1 MISLGLLFYQLFA
14 TIIRTHTS
22 LHPHKNFSTTS
33 DLNMFS
39 KVARLSR
46 INCGSQINRSI
57 RSLHDVPVLKKHEQ
71 YAQNGIPG
79 LYSANG
85 YNSAWSEY
93 QKYLTT
99 NLTLKTNGTKH
110 ETRSPFQIVL
120 LTSKNGLEQ
129 SIFHYASQAH
139 NNHLFFELLTDSAA
153 ASQTQPSRFLLER
166 LADENIEG
174 LDALKS
180 KIIEA
185 ANSLTGQGWVFLVET
200 GEKACKVI
208 ASNNDGTPYYFGRSL
223 TLDLNRGI
231 SEETYDKYEAL
242 KQQAKNKELDFT
254 LPLLAINVWDVAFWA
269 DYGMNGKEEYLKNV
283 VNSINWDVVNQRRF
297 QI

>member
-1 MISLGLLFYQLFA
+1 
-14 TIIRTHTS
+14 
-22 LHPHKNFSTTS
+22 
-33 DLNMFS
+33 MFS
-39 KVARLSR
+39 KVATASR
-46 INCGSQINRSI
+46 INSRSQIKRSV
-57 RSLHDVPVLKKHEQ
+57 RRLHDVPVLKKHEQ
-71 YAQNGIPG
+71 FAQNGIPG

-85 YNSAWSEY
+85 YKSAWSEY
-93 QKYLTT
+93 QKYLTS

-110 ETRSPFQIVL
+110 ETRSPFQIIL

-139 NNHLFFELLTDSAA
+139 NNHLFFELLTDKTA

-174 LDALKS
+174 LQALKN

-185 ANSLTGQGWVFLVET
+185 ANSLTGQGWVYLVET
-200 GEKACKVI
+200 GDKACKVI

-254 LPLLAINVWDVAFWA
+254 LPLLAINVWDIAFWA
-269 DYGMNGKEEYLKNV
+269 DYGMNGKKEYLTNV
-283 VNSINWDVVNQRRF
+283 VDCIDWDVVNQRRF